1 MPTKLRTA
9 TPDDIPA
16 IIELQTKI
24 WEPTYRPI
32 LSQEQIAYM
41 FDRMYSPD
49 ALNRQMTEQGHEFI
63 LAETSPDDRLL
74 GFASF
79 SVIEDNREL
88 CKLHKIYVLP
98 ETQGTGLGRQLLTA
112 VEDRCREQGGR
123 ELLLNVNR
131 HNKARAFYEKQG
143 FQVRYEEDIP
153 IGPYWMN
160 DYVMGKLLV

>member
-1 MPTKLRTA
+1 VPTKLRTA

-16 IIELQTKI
+16 IIDLQSKI

-32 LSQEQIAYM
+32 LSQEQIAFM
-41 FDRMYSPD
+41 FAQMYSLD
-49 ALNRQMTEQGHEFI
+49 ALTRQMTEQGHEFI
-63 LAETSPDDRLL
+63 LAETPARQLL

-79 SVIEDNREL
+79 SIYDAGAHTF
-88 CKLHKIYVLP
+88 KLHKIYVLP

-112 VEDRCREQGGR
+112 VEDRCRRQGGR

-131 HNKARAFYEKQG
+131 HNKARTFYEKQG
-143 FQVRYEEDIP
+143 FEVRSEEDIP

-160 DYVMGKLLV
+160 DYVMGKLLG